1 MNEIGPLEPC
11 CRDCL
16 LPLKTTI
23 TSSRK
28 ESERVKK
35 YFVSVGYFGHSFYT
49 LLKKEIT
56 LQ

>member
-1 MNEIGPLEPC
+1 MNKRQKRFLNKLMNEIGPLEPC

-28 ESERVKK
+28 ESERVKN
-35 YFVSVGYFGHSFYT
+35 
-49 LLKKEIT
+49 
-56 LQ
+56 